1 MQTVALSAIALNPT
15 GAPAAQPTV
24 DGEPPTGA
32 SGLGAGAIVSVVVAA
47 CVALG
52 VSVADAARV
61 RRIKARRQRNDT
73 AMEILKTQNSGPQTK
88 GVC

>member
-15 GAPAAQPTV
+15 RAPTAQQTA

-32 SGLGAGAIVSVVVAA
+32 SGLGAAAIVGAVVAA

-52 VSVADAARV
+52 VSVAYAARA
-61 RRIKARRQRNDT
+61 RRIKARAGSATTPRWRY
-73 AMEILKTQNSGPQTK
+73 
-88 GVC
+88 